1 MFKSMKRI
9 IKWAGKY
16 KGRLY
21 LGSVFSF
28 FSSLS
33 TAIPTMAAAYALDKA
48 IAAYWAGNTIESS
61 LIWQTLWIIV
71 GSIALNFLLSYLRAV
86 LQESIGYEVA
96 AGQRIHLGDVLKRV
110 PLGYFSKNSVGDILT
125 GVTTELSTLE
135 LQGMKMV
142 DIIINGYAKFIA
154 ILLCFLF
161 LSPAAAV
168 ISVVG
173 VAFSS
178 LALHG
183 ISRHSE
189 KTAAITHQAMEDMSG
204 SAIEYIRGLSI
215 VKSFGQEG
223 ASIESFRKANTD
235 LKNIHIKVEKGYTPF
250 NCLHL
255 FSLKLASM
263 GIVFIC
269 AWQTLNGQ
277 MSLAAMETAGNK
289 EFDEDTEKKGLGTP
303 ATRAGIIEKLIYS
316 QYATR
321 KGKQILPTDDGKVLV
336 EILPDFLKSASMT
349 AEWENQLLLMEHG
362 EIAPE
367 QFMTGIKNMLTMM
380 LNGCDAISEEETRR
394 FQTRESIGTCPVCG
408 SLVYESKTNFYCSN
422 HDCHF
427 ALWKDNRYLQS
438 MEKTMDKKMA
448 AELLKNG
455 SVHVKDLYSR
465 KKNMYF
471 EADLHMDADETGK
484 VNFSLSFPKKKPKNK
499 SKKK

>member
-189 KTAAITHQAMEDMSG
+189 KTAAIWTYRYGRKQPSCSSSG
-204 SAIEYIRGLSI
+204 TI
-215 VKSFGQEG
+215 
-223 ASIESFRKANTD
+223 T
-235 LKNIHIKVEKGYTPF
+235 KNS
-250 NCLHL
+250 
-255 FSLKLASM
+255 SLMPLM
-263 GIVFIC
+263 
-269 AWQTLNGQ
+269 
-277 MSLAAMETAGNK
+277 
-289 EFDEDTEKKGLGTP
+289 
-303 ATRAGIIEKLIYS
+303 
-316 QYATR
+316 
-321 KGKQILPTDDGKVLV
+321 
-336 EILPDFLKSASMT
+336 SASATMFSSGCT
-349 AEWENQLLLMEHG
+349 IRSPPPKRG
-362 EIAPE
+362 DAPRV
-367 QFMTGIKNMLTMM
+367 I
-380 LNGCDAISEEETRR
+380 
-394 FQTRESIGTCPVCG
+394 V
-408 SLVYESKTNFYCSN
+408 
-422 HDCHF
+422 
-427 ALWKDNRYLQS
+427 
-438 MEKTMDKKMA
+438 
-448 AELLKNG
+448 
-455 SVHVKDLYSR
+455 
-465 KKNMYF
+465 
-471 EADLHMDADETGK
+471 
-484 VNFSLSFPKKKPKNK
+484 
-499 SKKK
+499 

>member
-178 LALHG
+178 LALH
-183 ISRHSE
+183 
-189 KTAAITHQAMEDMSG
+189 
-204 SAIEYIRGLSI
+204 LS
-215 VKSFGQEG
+215 
-223 ASIESFRKANTD
+223 
-235 LKNIHIKVEKGYTPF
+235 LIHI
-250 NCLHL
+250 
-255 FSLKLASM
+255 
-263 GIVFIC
+263 
-269 AWQTLNGQ
+269 
-277 MSLAAMETAGNK
+277 
-289 EFDEDTEKKGLGTP
+289 
-303 ATRAGIIEKLIYS
+303 
-316 QYATR
+316 
-321 KGKQILPTDDGKVLV
+321 
-336 EILPDFLKSASMT
+336 
-349 AEWENQLLLMEHG
+349 
-362 EIAPE
+362 
-367 QFMTGIKNMLTMM
+367 
-380 LNGCDAISEEETRR
+380 
-394 FQTRESIGTCPVCG
+394 
-408 SLVYESKTNFYCSN
+408 
-422 HDCHF
+422 
-427 ALWKDNRYLQS
+427 
-438 MEKTMDKKMA
+438 
-448 AELLKNG
+448 
-455 SVHVKDLYSR
+455 
-465 KKNMYF
+465 
-471 EADLHMDADETGK
+471 
-484 VNFSLSFPKKKPKNK
+484 
-499 SKKK
+499 

>member
-48 IAAYWAGNTIESS
+48 IAAYWAGSTIESS

-110 PLGYFSKNSVGDILT
+110 PLGYFFKNSVGDILT

-173 VAFSS
+173 VAFPHWPYMVSAGIVKRPLLS
-178 LALHG
+178 RTRPWRICLALRLN
-183 ISRHSE
+183 IS
-189 KTAAITHQAMEDMSG
+189 AG
-204 SAIEYIRGLSI
+204 C
-215 VKSFGQEG
+215 
-223 ASIESFRKANTD
+223 
-235 LKNIHIKVEKGYTPF
+235 P
-250 NCLHL
+250 
-255 FSLKLASM
+255 SLNRS
-263 GIVFIC
+263 
-269 AWQTLNGQ
+269 
-277 MSLAAMETAGNK
+277 
-289 EFDEDTEKKGLGTP
+289 DRKGLLSKVS
-303 ATRAGIIEKLIYS
+303 AR
-316 QYATR
+316 
-321 KGKQILPTDDGKVLV
+321 QIR
-336 EILPDFLKSASMT
+336 I
-349 AEWENQLLLMEHG
+349 
-362 EIAPE
+362 
-367 QFMTGIKNMLTMM
+367 
-380 LNGCDAISEEETRR
+380 
-394 FQTRESIGTCPVCG
+394 
-408 SLVYESKTNFYCSN
+408 
-422 HDCHF
+422 
-427 ALWKDNRYLQS
+427 
-438 MEKTMDKKMA
+438 
-448 AELLKNG
+448 
-455 SVHVKDLYSR
+455 
-465 KKNMYF
+465 
-471 EADLHMDADETGK
+471 
-484 VNFSLSFPKKKPKNK
+484 
-499 SKKK
+499 

>member
-48 IAAYWAGNTIESS
+48 IAAYWAGSTIESS

-189 KTAAITHQAMEDMSG
+189 KTADITHQAMEDMSG

-235 LKNIHIKVEKGYTPF
+235 LNIPTVAEIEE
-250 NCLHL
+250 
-255 FSLKLASM
+255 A
-263 GIVFIC
+263 I
-269 AWQTLNGQ
+269 
-277 MSLAAMETAGNK
+277 AAGRNAR
-289 EFDEDTEKKGLGTP
+289 
-303 ATRAGIIEKLIYS
+303 AT
-316 QYATR
+316 
-321 KGKQILPTDDGKVLV
+321 
-336 EILPDFLKSASMT
+336 M
-349 AEWENQLLLMEHG
+349 
-362 EIAPE
+362 
-367 QFMTGIKNMLTMM
+367 
-380 LNGCDAISEEETRR
+380 RR
-394 FQTRESIGTCPVCG
+394 TT
-408 SLVYESKTNFYCSN
+408 
-422 HDCHF
+422 
-427 ALWKDNRYLQS
+427 
-438 MEKTMDKKMA
+438 
-448 AELLKNG
+448 
-455 SVHVKDLYSR
+455 
-465 KKNMYF
+465 
-471 EADLHMDADETGK
+471 DADRDRDC
-484 VNFSLSFPKKKPKNK
+484 SLDMAVSYGLDSDDEGEVRDDYYSVRGLK
-499 SKKK
+499 